1 MLREP
6 AFRALVEDS
15 DDGMIL
21 ADGAGV
27 ILYANPASEPLLGHR
42 PADLL
47 GTSGFDMCRAEHL
60 PLARDAFGR
69 CLAEPGTAVPLQ
81 VEINHG
87 AGGTRTLSVRLVNR
101 LPEPGVG
108 AVVVHF
114 REFTDRNLDQQEEEH
129 YRAVFESAPIGL
141 GVADLEGH
149 LLVFNN
155 AMMQPGGYTR
165 EDILAIGNVA
175 HLYYRPADRERA
187 LAIAQKEGFLWRHEV
202 QFRAKSGSCYD
213 TLLSLAPVQFAG
225 HRCWL
230 AAVEDI
236 TERKQA
242 EEQQRQLEA
251 QLRQAQKMEAVG
263 QMTAGIAHDFNNVL
277 SVIIGSADLIAGALE
292 KDAHL
297 EDLAELRRAA
307 AHGAAMVQ
315 KLLGYSRQTALNVQP
330 TDLAGLMDGLRG
342 MLRHLVPDPIT
353 IDVHGIW
360 GSVAVVDPSAVE
372 QIVLNLVT
380 NARDAMAGGGTLR
393 IDVSPTVLGE
403 GEATAPWMSAGAYVR
418 LSVTD
423 TGIGMDEATRAKVFE
438 PFFTTK
444 PAGVGTGLGLS
455 MVYGLVKQQ
464 RGYIDLLSAP
474 GKGTTVSL
482 YFPQR
487 TVST

>member
-1 MLREP
+1 
-6 AFRALVEDS
+6 VEDS

-21 ADGAGV
+21 ADGAGI
-27 ILYANPASEPLLGHR
+27 ILYANPASEPLLGRR

-47 GTSGFDMCRAEHL
+47 GTSGFDMCLAEHL
-60 PLARDAFGR
+60 PLARDKFAS
-69 CLAEPGTAVPLQ
+69 CLAQPGRVVSLQ
-81 VEINHG
+81 VDINHA
-87 AGGTRTLSVRLVNR
+87 AGDTRTLTVRLVNR
-101 LPEPGVG
+101 LSEPGVG

-114 REFTDRNLDQQEEEH
+114 REFTDRKLDQQEEEH

-149 LLVFNN
+149 LLVFNK

-175 HLYYRPADRERA
+175 HLYCRLADRERA
-187 LAIAQKEGFLWRHEV
+187 LAIAQKQGFLWRHEV

-213 TLLSLAPVQFAG
+213 TLLSLAPVQFG
-225 HRCWL
+225 GRRCWL

-277 SVIIGSADLIAGALE
+277 SVIIGSADVIAGALG
-292 KDAHL
+292 KDARL
-297 EDLAELRRAA
+297 EDLTELRTAA
-307 AHGAAMVQ
+307 ERGSAMVR
-315 KLLGYSRQTALNVQP
+315 KLLGYSRQAALKVEP
-330 TDLAGLMDGLRG
+330 TDLVSLVDGLRG

-353 IDVHGIW
+353 IDVRGSR
-360 GSVAVVDPSAVE
+360 GSVAAVDPSAVE

-380 NARDAMAGGGTLR
+380 NARDAMAGRGTLR
-393 IDVSPTVLGE
+393 IDVSPTVFRE
-403 GEATAPWMSAGAYVR
+403 GEAPAPWMTAGAYVQ

-423 TGIGMDEATRAKVFE
+423 TGIGMDEVTRARVFE

-464 RGYIDLLSAP
+464 RGYIDVLSEP

-482 YFPQR
+482 YFPQL
-487 TVST
+487 TVSAYR